1 VGWTSQFRETVLTAD
16 ACLSELLDMPLDA
29 SGYRETQAL
38 GSKLREAGSDG
49 VVYRSVR
56 GPQGSARVF
65 STQIAPKKPIQGA
78 PRLPPGR
85 DVGRSLRVL
94 SLIEKSRDFLASL
107 RAEAWGGPAM

>member
-56 GPQGSARVF
+56 GPQGECANLFYPDCAQKAYSGGT
-65 STQIAPKKPIQGA
+65 STTTGT
-78 PRLPPGR
+78 GR
-85 DVGRSLRVL
+85 G
-94 SLIEKSRDFLASL
+94 
-107 RAEAWGGPAM
+107 